1 MHRGRHYG
9 GRRQHGATVC
19 PVLPGK
25 VDIVV
30 TGPDG
35 DRVVMESRKAGD
47 TIGESALLQ
56 AALRDM
62 SHSI

>member
-1 MHRGRHYG
+1 M
-9 GRRQHGATVC
+9 
-19 PVLPGK
+19 LPGK

-56 AALRDM
+56 AALHDM